1 MYELDNIK
9 HERKTTIVTTSI
21 YKKINYMYDLLPR
34 LRNLATIDILPTE
47 ELAKMFW
54 QVIPGIILQG
64 GFYIN
69 KYVNNVV
76 IFWNQVSGAR
86 EKREIT
92 WNLHYKL
99 Y

>member
-47 ELAKMFW
+47 ELAKMF
-54 QVIPGIILQG
+54 
-64 GFYIN
+64 
-69 KYVNNVV
+69 
-76 IFWNQVSGAR
+76 
-86 EKREIT
+86 
-92 WNLHYKL
+92 
-99 Y
+99 